1 LTPTP
6 RGRLFSI
13 FNFQFSISAI
23 AGTYACYLVV
33 HHTTPIDRAL
43 PFIAVVIAFV
53 AWAFDDVAVLLAVP
67 AVMLAEIAIADE
79 VMRLVVMGVIVAAV
93 IGYPVTRLPGREEH
107 RATGQLGNRATA
119 LTVASLLLL
128 RWIPAPDHIIRELL
142 LMAIAIA
149 ITFVLGRTPFAVAV
163 AVVAALLTPA
173 IPLRTLALPLFVLLV
188 AVLARLFGMPRLRLV
203 LPSAIVLG
211 FVLIFFAWSGLVA
224 RATPYFLRKP
234 ARPVAE
240 KYLVN
245 AALAA
250 SESAT
255 IGVPDGAASL
265 IVSGANVPKLRRG
278 AILGTIQPGNIAV
291 RIGDA
296 ADWGYMRRD
305 KFYGSHNPLPRDPAG
320 RIRGYG
326 YDAWIDGAGRVALPR
341 GAKLIRVTADA
352 HLPVGASLQVE
363 GFEIVRR

>member
-1 LTPTP
+1 MKHLASLATAAV
-6 RGRLFSI
+6 
-13 FNFQFSISAI
+13 SA
-23 AGTYACYLVV
+23 YACYLVV

-43 PFIAVVIAFV
+43 PFLAVVIAFV

-67 AVMLAEIAIADE
+67 AVMVAEIALSDE
-79 VMRLVVMGVIVAAV
+79 GTRLVAFGVIVAVA
-93 IGYPVTRLPGREEH
+93 IGYAVAQLRGREDDDH
-107 RATGQLGNRATA
+107 RATAQLRNRATA
-119 LTVASLLLL
+119 LTVAALLLL
-128 RWIPAPDHIIRELL
+128 RWIPLPDHIIRELAL
-142 LMAIAIA
+142 LAIAVA
-149 ITFVLGRTPFAVAV
+149 ITYVLGRTPFAVAV
-163 AVVAALLTPA
+163 AVVTALFTPA
-173 IPLRTLALPLFVLLV
+173 IPLRTLALPLFVLFV

-278 AILGTIQPGNIAV
+278 ALLGRIEPGNIAV

-296 ADWGYMRRD
+296 ADWGSMRRD
-305 KFYGSHNPLPRDPAG
+305 QFYGSHNPLPRDPAG
-320 RIRGYG
+320 KIRGYG

-352 HLPVGASLQVE
+352 HLPAGASLQVE